1 MPTTLDTELTAAAL
15 AGARALLSDLE
26 DDLQSYL
33 ATEGATLAS
42 NDYTDLRHAVRS
54 AADRLDAAYLADY
67 NERRRATSAWR
78 KASPGDIVTTH
89 HGLTG
94 VLVNRGTIA
103 GFIRPEGQD
112 GAVRVYVRDVR
123 SIESA

>member
-1 MPTTLDTELTAAAL
+1 MITTLDTELTAARL
-15 AGARALLSDLE
+15 EGARDLHHDLE
-26 DDLQSYL
+26 DNLQDYL
-33 ATEGATLAS
+33 AAEGATLAS
-42 NDYTDLRHAVRS
+42 DDYIDLRRAVRDAS
-54 AADRLDAAYLADY
+54 DKLDSAYLADC
-67 NERRRATSAWR
+67 NERRRAARAWR
-78 KASPGDIVTTH
+78 NASPGDIVTTR

-112 GAVRVYVRDVR
+112 RAVRVELADVR

>member
-15 AGARALLSDLE
+15 AEARALLSDLE
-26 DDLQSYL
+26 DDLESYL
-33 ATEGATLAS
+33 AAEGATLAS

-54 AADRLDAAYLADY
+54 AADRLDAAYLADR
-67 NERRRATSAWR
+67 NEYRRAARAWR
-78 KASPGDIVTTH
+78 KASPGDI
-89 HGLTG
+89 
-94 VLVNRGTIA
+94 GTIA

-112 GAVRVYVRDVR
+112 SAVQVSLRDVR

>member
-33 ATEGATLAS
+33 AAEGATLAS
-42 NDYTDLRHAVRS
+42 NDYMDLRHAVRS
-54 AADRLDAAYLADY
+54 AADRLDAAYLADC
-67 NERRRATSAWR
+67 NERRRAASAWR
-78 KASPGDIVTTH
+78 NASPGDIVTTH

-112 GAVRVYVRDVR
+112 GAVRVSLRDVR

>member
-1 MPTTLDTELTAAAL
+1 M
-15 AGARALLSDLE
+15 
-26 DDLQSYL
+26 
-33 ATEGATLAS
+33 
-42 NDYTDLRHAVRS
+42 RS
-54 AADRLDAAYLADY
+54 AADRLDAAYLADRS
-67 NERRRATSAWR
+67 EFRRATKAWR
-78 KASPGDIVTTH
+78 NASPGDIVTTH

-112 GAVRVYVRDVR
+112 GAVRVDVRDVR

>member
-1 MPTTLDTELTAAAL
+1 MPTTLNTELTAAAL

-33 ATEGATLAS
+33 AAEGATLAS

-54 AADRLDAAYLADY
+54 AADRLDAAYLADC
-67 NERRRATSAWR
+67 NERRRAASAWR
-78 KASPGDIVTTH
+78 KASPGDIVTTRY
-89 HGLTG
+89 GLTG

-112 GAVRVYVRDVR
+112 GAVRVSVRDVR

>member
-33 ATEGATLAS
+33 AAEGATLAS
-42 NDYTDLRHAVRS
+42 NYYTDLRNAVRS
-54 AADRLDAAYLADY
+54 AADRLDAAYLADC
-67 NERRRATSAWR
+67 NEIRRATEAWR
-78 KASPGDIVTTH
+78 NASRGDIVTTH

-112 GAVRVYVRDVR
+112 GAVRVELRDVR